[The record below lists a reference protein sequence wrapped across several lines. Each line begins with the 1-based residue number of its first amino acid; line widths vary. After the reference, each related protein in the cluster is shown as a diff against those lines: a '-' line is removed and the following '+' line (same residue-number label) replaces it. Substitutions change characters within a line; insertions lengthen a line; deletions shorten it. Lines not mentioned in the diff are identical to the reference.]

1 MYNFCIVIC
10 YETNFFP
17 FDTWFFNQECSAFN
31 LYLDE
36 DDDEDDDGNDSMIET
51 NDAERMIE
59 SNEDYDVVGKI
70 SFYIFEK
77 FLRASWWNLY

>member
-1 MYNFCIVIC
+1 MRQ
-10 YETNFFP
+10 TFFHLIL
-17 FDTWFFNQECSAFN
+17 DFFNQDCSAFN

-59 SNEDYDVVGKI
+59 SNEDYDVGKI

-77 FLRASWWNLY
+77 FLRASW

>member
-1 MYNFCIVIC
+1 MRQTSFHLIL
-10 YETNFFP
+10 
-17 FDTWFFNQECSAFN
+17 DFNLDCTAFN
-31 LYLDE
+31 HYLD

-59 SNEDYDVVGKI
+59 SNENYDVVACKT

-77 FLRASWWNLY
+77 LLRAHW